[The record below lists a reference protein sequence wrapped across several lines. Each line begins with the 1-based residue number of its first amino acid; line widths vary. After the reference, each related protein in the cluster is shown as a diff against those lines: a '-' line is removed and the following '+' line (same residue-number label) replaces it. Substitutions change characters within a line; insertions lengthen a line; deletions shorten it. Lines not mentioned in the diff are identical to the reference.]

1 MKRIFLSLV
10 MLMSLI
16 CGHQMSGQFRYGA
29 TAGVDLTTLK
39 FKQDLISIDQS
50 IGYEAGL
57 QCEMMFP
64 GIGFGIDFGLMYQQ
78 RGATLNLG
86 EKKIWASQ
94 GYGRERLYMHDLI
107 IPIDLRF
114 KWTRMDGFEDYLA
127 PYVFGGP
134 VIAFTVAHNHLDA
147 MKNASGNLGVQV
159 GLGAEILKKWQI
171 QGSYMWGMTYSTQT
185 KLLDNFSAQD
195 RVWSVRVI
203 RYF

>member
-1 MKRIFLSLV
+1 MKKLLSIIAIIV
-10 MLMSLI
+10 AFFAADTAMA
-16 CGHQMSGQFRYGA
+16 QFRYGP
-29 TAGVDLTTLK
+29 TIGVDLTTLK
-39 FKQDLISIDQS
+39 FKQDLITIDKS
-50 IGYEAGL
+50 VGYQAGI

-86 EKKIWASQ
+86 ERKIWASE
-94 GYGRERLYMHDLI
+94 GYGRERLYLHDVV

-114 KWTRMDGFEDYLA
+114 KWTRMNGLEDYIA

-134 VIAFTVAHNHLDA
+134 VIAFTVAHNSLDA
-147 MKNASGNLGVQV
+147 MQNASGNLGIQA
-159 GLGAEILKKWQI
+159 GIGAEIYKNWQI
-171 QGSYMWGMTYSTQT
+171 QGSYMWGMTYATKT

-195 RVWSVRVI
+195 RVWSVRVV